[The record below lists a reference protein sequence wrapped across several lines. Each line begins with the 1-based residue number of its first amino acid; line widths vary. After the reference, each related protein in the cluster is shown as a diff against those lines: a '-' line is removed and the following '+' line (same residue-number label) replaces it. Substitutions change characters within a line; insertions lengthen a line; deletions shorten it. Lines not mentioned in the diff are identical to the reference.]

1 METRALERTRDDADV
16 SPILASLRC
25 GESSILNAIHEELP
39 EVFTAEILPK
49 LDLISTAQLG
59 AGEQVVQGC
68 GVECGWNAFIGRKG
82 QAIFVSGSRPRS
94 TPISSIPL
102 VVTHGNL
109 PAVRAQLE
117 YFRRLDA
124 RGPRCM
130 KMRIKDGRPVEE
142 TAIVS
147 EEDKAAADALIQ
159 RLENELVTT
168 LNSIYCQTAQSVNS
182 FQQLH
187 SFTPCTAFHY
197 DDVLRTLHSPK

>member
-49 LDLISTAQLG
+49 LCFRSTLNLAQVSKWYRDAVWSVDGMRSLG
-59 AGEQVVQGC
+59 EKVKPML
-68 GVECGWNAFIGRKG
+68 FK
-82 QAIFVSGSRPRS
+82 SRPRG
-94 TPISSIPL
+94 TPITSTPL

-109 PAVRAQLE
+109 PAVRAHLE
-117 YFRRLDA
+117 YFRKVDA

-130 KMRIKDGRPVEE
+130 KMRIKDGLPAKE

-147 EEDKAAADALIQ
+147 EEDKAEADALIE
-159 RLENELVTT
+159 RMENEIVTT
-168 LNSIYCQTAQSVNS
+168 LNSI
-182 FQQLH
+182 
-187 SFTPCTAFHY
+187 P
-197 DDVLRTLHSPK
+197 

>member
-49 LDLISTAQLG
+49 LDLISTLNLAQVSKWYRDAVWSVDGMRSLG
-59 AGEQVVQGC
+59 EKVRP
-68 GVECGWNAFIGRKG
+68 ELFE
-82 QAIFVSGSRPRS
+82 SRPRS

-109 PAVRAQLE
+109 NAVRAHLE
-117 YFRRLDA
+117 YFRRVDA

-130 KMRIKDGRPVEE
+130 KMRIKDGLPVEE

-147 EEDKAAADALIQ
+147 EEDNAEAEALIE
-159 RLENELVTT
+159 RMENEIVTK
-168 LNSIYCQTAQSVNS
+168 LNST
-182 FQQLH
+182 
-187 SFTPCTAFHY
+187 
-197 DDVLRTLHSPK
+197 R